1 MGATIVKFVATLF
14 AAAIALT
21 PFWIFLL
28 LWSGLN
34 PKGFW
39 EKLATSVFGYILLG
53 GGQVFLLAAFV
64 ALCWLLWAIL
74 PRKKALLNKMKP

>member
-1 MGATIVKFVATLF
+1 MSTLIRMVITLF
-14 AAAIALT
+14 TAAIALT
-21 PFWIFLL
+21 PFWIFLFV
-28 LWSGLN
+28 WKSLN